1 MQFLRCFSAPLA
13 ATELPLADRTADVL
27 LDVLLAQSGDQRG
40 ERFVAALHESPSLT
54 IWTLDRC
61 RLNGTTIEIPT
72 LDRLVE
78 CVGEDLPRALELYIE
93 TILRNQMFF
102 FVSDCVF

>member
-40 ERFVAALHESPSLT
+40 ERFVAALRDSPSLT

-61 RLNGTTIEIPT
+61 RLNGTVMEMPT

-78 CVGEDLPRALELYIE
+78 CVEEDLPDR
-93 TILRNQMFF
+93 
-102 FVSDCVF
+102 